1 MRSDKTSSS
10 RVILSQDL
18 GVLLYIICVTG
29 AALVTVLAG
38 QEYIYQ
44 NTAMLLAIAFS
55 SMLTAMRARTA
66 GAVTSALTV
75 LVFTGYKL
83 YMRLAYNDPI
93 EISAYLWPVLVLSAL
108 GGITLFV
115 SMYSVI
121 ENVNGLLNRRL
132 DELTVMDPLTGLENM
147 RSMVSS
153 LGRYMAL
160 SERNGTGMGLMMVRL
175 RYADEIQKILSRD
188 QFNSLRALMALTV
201 QDVLRL
207 EDRVFSLD
215 DKGSLGIIYF
225 SKEEGAQVVK
235 NRVHHA
241 IAEKDML
248 PDLNERMLTV
258 ELSIVYRQ
266 YTKDLGK
273 DAMRFVTEV
282 EKEFAYE
289 V

>member
-1 MRSDKTSSS
+1 MKSNKTSSS

-18 GVLLYIICVTG
+18 GVLLYLICVTG

-55 SMLTAMRARTA
+55 STLTAMRARIA

-93 EISAYLWPVLVLSAL
+93 ETSAYLWPVLVLSAL

-121 ENVNGLLNRRL
+121 EDVNGLLNRRL

-147 RSMVSS
+147 RSMVAS
-153 LGRYMAL
+153 LSRYMAL

-175 RYADEIQKILSRD
+175 RYADEIKKVLTRD
-188 QFNSLRALMALTV
+188 QFNNLRALMALTV

-207 EDRVFSLD
+207 EDRVFSID
-215 DKGSLGIIYF
+215 DKGSLGI
-225 SKEEGAQVVK
+225 SARRKA
-235 NRVHHA
+235 
-241 IAEKDML
+241 
-248 PDLNERMLTV
+248 RMW
-258 ELSIVYRQ
+258 
-266 YTKDLGK
+266 
-273 DAMRFVTEV
+273 
-282 EKEFAYE
+282 
-289 V
+289 